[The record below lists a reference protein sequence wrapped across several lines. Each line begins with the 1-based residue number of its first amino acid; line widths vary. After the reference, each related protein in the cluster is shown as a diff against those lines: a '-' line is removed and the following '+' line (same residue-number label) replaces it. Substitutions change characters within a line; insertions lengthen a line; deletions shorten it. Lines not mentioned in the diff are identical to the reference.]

1 MKANQMSDDMQLLVG
16 RRFQLWDYSPSFS
29 RLLIRSPQTEQNPL
43 NIDIIFWGVDYL
55 NIASHLGE
63 ITMQIEEID
72 DRHKKFLIH
81 SNGQTYTIEAKLYK
95 IMTSDMEIFDSPLNT
110 I

>member
-1 MKANQMSDDMQLLVG
+1 MDEDMQLLVG

-43 NIDIIFWGVDYL
+43 NIDIIFWGVKQL
-55 NIASHLGE
+55 NLIPHLGE
-63 ITMQIEEID
+63 ISIQIEEID
-72 DRHKKFLIH
+72 TQYKKFLIY
-81 SNGQTYTIEAKLYK
+81 SQDQIYTIKAVNYK
-95 IMTSDMEIFDSPLNT
+95 IMTSDMEIFDSPLNK